1 MAITPYL
8 LYEDAGAAI
17 AWLKRAFGTRTLRK
31 PMKDADGIVRHADL
45 ALGKDVLMLG
55 APASGYKNPKNAG
68 GATLL
73 LYIDVPDVEKVFDR
87 AMKVGATVIEPPRPT
102 PYGALRCAVADPE
115 GHQWW
120 FAQPLPK
127 QKKKAKKRTER
138 KRR

>member
-17 AWLKRAFGTRTLRK
+17 GWLKKAFGTRMVGR
-31 PMKDADGIVRHADL
+31 PMKDADGVVRHAGL
-45 ALGKDVLMLG
+45 ALGQHALMLG
-55 APASGYKNPKNAG
+55 APGSGYKNPANGG

-73 LYIDVPDVEKVFDR
+73 LYIDVPDVEHVFDR
-87 AMKVGATVIEPPRPT
+87 AVKAGATVVESPRPT

-120 FAQPLPK
+120 FAQPPPK
-127 QKKKAKKRTER
+127 PKKKRKRAAR

>member
-17 AWLKRAFGTRTLRK
+17 GWLKRAFGTRTVGR
-31 PMKDADGIVRHADL
+31 PMKDADGIVRHANL
-45 ALGKDVLMLG
+45 ALDGNELMLG
-55 APASGYKNPKNAG
+55 GPAAGYKNPKNSG

-73 LYIDVPDVEKVFDR
+73 LYIDVPDVQKAFDR
-87 AMKVGATVIEPPRPT
+87 AVKAGATVIESPRPT

-127 QKKKAKKRTER
+127 RKKKAKTRTAR